1 MAQARDVRRQN
12 MAVEA
17 AHQGEQE
24 DAFARLEAENIQLSD
39 EFITFNFNNLSNSDV
54 REYDDET
61 LLDNWCRLQQDVRD
75 FFRNIL
81 SPATFSGVVGSDT
94 FGRQVMGKEQL
105 TFLNQI
111 SDVGELSRLI
121 SRAKDL
127 GMDKISISYDP
138 PFRLFYR
145 LNKILQIRDDVL
157 RAQQFCQSSS
167 VTKGFWKVAA
177 LVPGVSKG
185 DSYTL
190 LEESISKCI
199 STGLFLRKY
208 RDDCTFVFCRANSI
222 AEDPRNG
229 KKQGD
234 IIDFRDAAQ
243 REDYFNL
250 ECSEFVEPELL
261 AAEKC
266 LQQKRKAEQ
275 AADQAK
281 SGHRLIE
288 ARRAGGKISR
298 RQKLGRRNSKNR
310 K

>member
-1 MAQARDVRRQN
+1 MAQARDVRQQN
-12 MAVEA
+12 RLVEA
-17 AHQGEQE
+17 AHQDEQE

-39 EFITFNFNNLSNSDV
+39 EFISFDFDNLSNSHV

-61 LLDNWCRLQQDVRD
+61 LLYNWCILQNDVRD

-208 RDDCTFVFCRANSI
+208 RDCDMNDCRAKSLE
-222 AEDPRNG
+222 EDPENG
-229 KKQGD
+229 KKPGD

-243 REDYFNL
+243 RLDYLNID
-250 ECSEFVEPELL
+250 CSEFVEPELL
-261 AAEKC
+261 AAEQC
-266 LQQKRKAEQ
+266 LQEKRRAEQ
-275 AADQAK
+275 AEAQAK
-281 SGHRLIE
+281 SGQRLIE